1 MLTPS
6 TLFVIFFLISITSH
20 LSSATIPS
28 ERLSEKE
35 KHKIVASDAITICL
49 HVVEDISRY
58 VNAIPNLQSIQLTQ
72 NQKLLP
78 CVQSLNVDL
87 SEVQSAL
94 NNLKHL
100 KESHMLSYEHS
111 LKHMTSQT
119 ITKGKKCSSS
129 LKNEDKPRQRF
140 SGFIGSG
147 GKVEVVIA
155 ASLLGGVARGHSV
168 VSAVVE
174 VNRSFSGI
182 GSKFVMAVEC

>member
-6 TLFVIFFLISITSH
+6 TLFVIFLLISITSH

-58 VNAIPNLQSIQLTQ
+58 VKAIPNLQSIQLTQ

-119 ITKGKKCSSS
+119 IKKGKKCSSS
-129 LKNEDKPRQRF
+129 LKNEDKVF
-140 SGFIGSG
+140 
-147 GKVEVVIA
+147 
-155 ASLLGGVARGHSV
+155 ASLLTRKLDDLSFLINNV
-168 VSAVVE
+168 VYH
-174 VNRSFSGI
+174 VNEFLGDSETQ
-182 GSKFVMAVEC
+182 GSP